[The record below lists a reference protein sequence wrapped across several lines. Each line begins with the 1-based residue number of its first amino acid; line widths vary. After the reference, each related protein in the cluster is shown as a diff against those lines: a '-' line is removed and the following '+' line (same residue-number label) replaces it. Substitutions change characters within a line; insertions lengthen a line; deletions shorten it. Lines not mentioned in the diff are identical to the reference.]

1 MIYTY
6 RQIGAKQLGNN
17 NMTLQELPATL
28 STNPNEKTQILIAE
42 DDDALRHL
50 LNIALKRDGYRVLAV
65 RDGKEALS
73 AFADHVIDLVLLD
86 INMPII
92 DGYEVCLELR
102 KRTDVPIIMITAKSR
117 TDEVVTGF
125 QLGAD
130 YYMTKPFSMQ
140 ELRARIQSMLR
151 RRTTGESQRKAA
163 TIVAFA
169 DISLDEENRQVTVR
183 GEVIGL
189 TPNEFRVLSYLMR
202 HPDKLISK
210 EEFLSAVWDYQ
221 SMEDT
226 NFVRVTIRRLRSKIE
241 LDPSNPS
248 YLRTIHGEGYQ
259 FYTK

>member
-1 MIYTY
+1 M
-6 RQIGAKQLGNN
+6 ALSV
-17 NMTLQELPATL
+17 LPATPAN
-28 STNPNEKTQILIAE
+28 NPNAKTQILIAE
-42 DDDALRHL
+42 DDDSLRQL
-50 LNIALKRDGYRVLAV
+50 LNIALKRDGYKVVAV
-65 RDGKEALS
+65 QDGKEALS
-73 AFADHVIDLVLLD
+73 AFADHAIDLVLLD

-92 DGYEVCLELR
+92 DGYEVCMELR

-140 ELRARIQSMLR
+140 ELRARIQAMLR
-151 RRTTGESQRKAA
+151 RVTSESQRKAA
-163 TIVAFA
+163 AIITF
-169 DISLDEENRQVTVR
+169 DNISLDEENRQVIVR
-183 GEVIGL
+183 GEVVKL

-202 HPDKLISK
+202 NPDKRITK

-241 LDPSNPS
+241 LDPSEPR
-248 YLRTIHGEGYQ
+248 YLKTIHGEGYL
-259 FYTK
+259 FSTKTDAAE

>member
-1 MIYTY
+1 
-6 RQIGAKQLGNN
+6 
-17 NMTLQELPATL
+17 MTLPLIPTTP
-28 STNPNEKTQILIAE
+28 STNPNENTEILIAE

-50 LNIALKRDGYRVLAV
+50 LTIALKRDGYKIVAV

-73 AFADHVIDLVLLD
+73 AFADNTIDLVLLD

-92 DGYEVCLELR
+92 DGYEVCMELR
-102 KRTDVPIIMITAKSR
+102 KRTSVPIIMITAKSR

-130 YYMTKPFSMQ
+130 YYMTKPFSMH
-140 ELRARIQSMLR
+140 ELRARIQTILR
-151 RRTTGESQRKAA
+151 RVNTEPQHKAA
-163 TIVAFA
+163 STVAF
-169 DISLDEENRQVTVR
+169 DTFSLDEENRHVTVR
-183 GEVIGL
+183 GQVINL

-202 HPDKLISK
+202 NPDKLISK

-241 LDPSNPS
+241 LNPS
-248 YLRTIHGEGYQ
+248 EPLYLKTVHGEGYLFSAKSGNDTVQ
-259 FYTK
+259 QRSRATG

>member
-1 MIYTY
+1 
-6 RQIGAKQLGNN
+6 
-17 NMTLQELPATL
+17 MTLQELPATP
-28 STNPNEKTQILIAE
+28 STNPNQKTQILIAE

-65 RDGKEALS
+65 RDGKEALNV
-73 AFADHVIDLVLLD
+73 FAENPIDLVLLD
-86 INMPII
+86 INMPIM

-102 KRTDVPIIMITAKSR
+102 KRTDIPIIMITAKSR

-140 ELRARIQSMLR
+140 ELRARIQAMLR
-151 RRTTGESQRKAA
+151 RVGSESQRRAA
-163 TIVAFA
+163 TIVTFG

-183 GEVIGL
+183 GTVIGL

-241 LDPSNPS
+241 LDASNPL
-248 YLRTIHGEGYQ
+248 YLKTVHGEGYQ
-259 FYTK
+259 FCTK

>member
-1 MIYTY
+1 M
-6 RQIGAKQLGNN
+6 GNN
-17 NMTLQELPATL
+17 HMTTQTLPIPNADSGT
-28 STNPNEKTQILIAE
+28 NEKIRILIAE
-42 DDDALRHL
+42 DDDSLRHL
-50 LNIALKRDGYRVLAV
+50 LTIALKRDGYKILAV
-65 RDGKEALS
+65 RDGKEALN
-73 AFADHVIDLVLLD
+73 AFADLAFDIVLLD

-140 ELRARIQSMLR
+140 ELRARIQAMLR
-151 RRTTGESQRKAA
+151 RVNNETQRKAA
-163 TIVAFA
+163 TVVAFG
-169 DISLDEENRQVTVR
+169 DISLDEENRQVIIR
-183 GEVIGL
+183 GDVIGL
-189 TPNEFRVLSYLMR
+189 TPNEFRVLNYLM
-202 HPDKLISK
+202 HNPDRLISK

-241 LDPSNPS
+241 VDASNPR
-248 YLRTIHGEGYQ
+248 YLRTVHGEGYQ
-259 FYTK
+259 FSTTLEADPVAAPQG